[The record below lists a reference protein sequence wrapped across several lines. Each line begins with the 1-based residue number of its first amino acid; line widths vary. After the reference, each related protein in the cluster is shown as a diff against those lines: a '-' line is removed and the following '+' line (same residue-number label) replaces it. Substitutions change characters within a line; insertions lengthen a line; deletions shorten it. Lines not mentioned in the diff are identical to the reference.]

1 MALPDKNTRLIGPI
15 TISAQNTFTDPI
27 FVEGGANLDIA
38 ITGTAGSTITIQKC
52 LGAADPVDASFVDA
66 AGTILYN
73 KMLSI
78 ISGAGGWYRAG
89 VKTGDFATNAIIT
102 MQRSEGGTGNG
113 QNLQLQT
120 DSKGNV
126 QNISSFY
133 LAKTTASITRPSDT
147 TTYAALD
154 QIDSVTASTG
164 LTFASAVR
172 QNGASGRII
181 GMTLAMSTAAT
192 LKLVGNL
199 ALYTAMPT
207 LSADNAATS
216 VSDAENR
223 TCVGIIPF
231 SNPSVMGANVFYTVY
246 GLNIPFTAGSATT
259 SIFGIL
265 QATNA
270 YIPASAEIFDVVLL
284 IAQN

>member
-15 TISAQNTFTDPI
+15 TISAQNTFTDPM
-27 FVEGGANLDIA
+27 FVEGGGNLDIA
-38 ITGTAGSTITIQKC
+38 VTGTAGSTITLQKC
-52 LGAADPVDASFVDA
+52 LGAANPIDANFVDVA
-66 AGTILYN
+66 ATVNYN
-73 KMLSI
+73 KMLST

-89 VKTGDFATNAIIT
+89 IKTGDFVTNAIIT
-102 MQRSEGGTGNG
+102 LQRSEGGTGNG

-133 LAKTTASITRPSDT
+133 LAKSTVQLTRPSDN

-164 LTFASAVR
+164 LTFTSAVR
-172 QNGASGRII
+172 QNGGSGRII
-181 GMTLAMSTAAT
+181 GVMIAMSTAAT

-207 LSADNAATS
+207 LSADNVATS
-216 VSDAENR
+216 VTDAENR
-223 TCVGIIPF
+223 TCIGIIPF
-231 SNPSVMGANVFYTVY
+231 SNPNIMGANVFYTVY
-246 GLNIPFTAGSATT
+246 GLNIPFAAASATT

-265 QATNA
+265 QAANA
-270 YIPASAEIFDVVLL
+270 YVPASAEIFDVTII